1 MHAMKQ
7 LRISPIL
14 AGFIAALFLGSS
26 AVAQTSP
33 DRLALKGYDPV
44 AYFTEQRP
52 MVGNAQY
59 QHEWDGAIYRFA
71 SAKHLELFKAEPIA
85 ICRSTTI
92 GALRRWRKAKRCT
105 AIPNVGSWST
115 VACICSESR
124 SVPD

>member
-1 MHAMKQ
+1 MKQ
-7 LRISPIL
+7 LRICLIL

-59 QHEWDGAIYRFA
+59 QHELTVLGQQIQGREQAQKI
-71 SAKHLELFKAEPIA
+71 LELKVAELA
-85 ICRSTTI
+85 AELAVKNEWLTK
-92 GALRRWRKAKRCT
+92 LR
-105 AIPNVGSWST
+105 P
-115 VACICSESR
+115 ESR
-124 SVPD
+124 TA